1 MGSLGLGE
9 TEDGSDGRN
18 WTSSGGE
25 SIEQDNLKDV
35 SARSC
40 GDLGLSLGGIPD
52 PRSKVPSAH
61 EGIAMRPHLAVPKP
75 SRRLERHFLF
85 KEVASQC

>member
-1 MGSLGLGE
+1 MGSPGLGG

-40 GDLGLSLGGIPD
+40 GGLGLSLGCIPD
-52 PRSKVPSAH
+52 PRGKVPLAH
-61 EGIAMRPHLAVPKP
+61 EGIVLRPHLAVPKP
-75 SRRLERHFLF
+75 SRRQERHFLF
-85 KEVASQC
+85 KQVASQC